1 MPMSTDSSALSIA
14 VGARS
19 LARLTA
25 AQVEVRGKAL
35 DLVAATDLLITA
47 AGVFGT
53 RSPSVAAFHHC
64 AAKTRH
70 MKLRRSMSP
79 RQMHMLWVAQVN
91 TSARESHDMIGA
103 TGTAATAPRCTASS
117 WDLEHAQGLAAA

>member
-79 RQMHMLWVAQVN
+79 RQMFMPWVAQVS
-91 TSARESHDMIGA
+91 TSARESHDMNWRCRNRCDCSALHRQFLGFGA
-103 TGTAATAPRCTASS
+103 CTRA
-117 WDLEHAQGLAAA
+117 GCR